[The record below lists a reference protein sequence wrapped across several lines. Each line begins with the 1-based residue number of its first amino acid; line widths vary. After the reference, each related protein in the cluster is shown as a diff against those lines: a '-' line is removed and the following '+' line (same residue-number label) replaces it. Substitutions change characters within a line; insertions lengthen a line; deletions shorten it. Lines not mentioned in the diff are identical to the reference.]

1 MYVLQLIT
9 DSDSV
14 LVHVIK
20 SEHRAAMQHEN
31 NGYRRTSV
39 LHNTLL
45 IGTLSLPIRM
55 AIGKQIGML
64 YPIVFVGLYMLCR

>member
-1 MYVLQLIT
+1 MQLIT

-31 NGYRRTSV
+31 NGYRQNGV
-39 LHNTLL
+39 LHKTLL
-45 IGTLSLPIRM
+45 IGTLYRPFRM
-55 AIGKQIGML
+55 VIGKKLLL
-64 YPIVFVGLYMLCR
+64 YPIVIISCLFMLWR